1 LFQKTI
7 ADRITGLLINQTGY
21 VYMND
26 FINTLLGRM
35 TLAEKIGQL
44 NLVTPGGFSNTGPVV
59 TEDVEQKITSGQ
71 VGGMFGIYGAAEIRP
86 LQKRA
91 VEESRLG
98 IPLLFGL
105 DVIHGH
111 KTIFPIPL
119 GLACSWDMALIERTA
134 RIAAIEATA
143 EGVPWVFSPMVDIA
157 RDPRWGR
164 SAEGSGEDP
173 YLGSC
178 IARAMVVGYQGTD
191 LSQPDTVM
199 ACVKHFALYGAG
211 EAGRDY
217 NTVDMSRIRMYE
229 TYLPPYKAAID
240 AGVGSIMCAFNEID
254 GIPATGNKW
263 LMTDLLR
270 TDWGFDGLAVSDY
283 TGVNEMTA
291 HGVGDLKAAS
301 ALALNAG
308 TEMDMVG
315 EGYLTTL
322 EQSIKDG
329 TVDAQ
334 NIDMACKRVLEAK
347 YKLGLFDDP
356 YRYINEKRATGVLT
370 AEHRKV
376 ARDAAAK
383 TCVLLK
389 NEDHVLPLKAKG
401 KIAVIGPLAADQRNM
416 LGTWSIA
423 GDWRLSS
430 SVLDG
435 IKGIAGTDAEILY
448 ARGANI
454 TDDPILAERL
464 NFAGDK
470 VDIDP
475 RPQAELINEALLCAE
490 AADVIVAVLGEAQE
504 MSGEASSRAD
514 IGIPADQQGLLNAL
528 AATGKPL
535 VLVITAGRPLTLTWE
550 QTHADAILLMWFGGT
565 EAGHGVADVL
575 FGRYNPSGK
584 LVNSFPVHVGQVPV
598 YYAHK
603 NTGRPYGGN
612 MLEKFQSRYLDIPN
626 EPLYPFGF
634 GLSYTTFTYGALK
647 LDKTSLCGDD
657 TLTVRMTLSN
667 SGMID
672 GAETVQLYITDPVAS
687 VTRAVKDLRSFKKIF
702 LKAEESTEVAFR
714 ITTEDLKFFNTDLIH
729 DWEAGE
735 FIIHVGPNAADVQSA
750 TVRWMRN

>member
-1 LFQKTI
+1 
-7 ADRITGLLINQTGY
+7 
-21 VYMND
+21 MND
-26 FINTLLGRM
+26 FIDKLLERM

-59 TEDVEQKITSGQ
+59 TEDVEQKISNGE

-119 GLACSWDMALIERTA
+119 GLACSWDMDLIERTA

-143 EGVPWVFSPMVDIA
+143 EGIPWVFSPMVDIA

-178 IARAMVVGYQGTD
+178 IARAMVTGYQGDD
-191 LSQPDTVM
+191 LAQPDTAM

-229 TYLPPYKAAID
+229 TYLPPYKAALD

-270 TDWGFDGLAVSDY
+270 DDWGFEGLAVSDY
-283 TGVNEMTA
+283 TGVNEMTT

-308 TEMDMVG
+308 TDMDMVG
-315 EGYLTTL
+315 EGYLTTI

-329 TVDAQ
+329 SVDIK
-334 NIDMACKRVLEAK
+334 NIDQACKRVLEAK
-347 YKLGLFDDP
+347 YKLGLFDEP
-356 YRYINEKRATGVLT
+356 YRYIDEKRSTDVLT
-370 AEHRKV
+370 AENRKA
-376 ARDAAAK
+376 ARNAAAES
-383 TCVLLK
+383 CVLLK
-389 NEDHVLPLKAKG
+389 NQNQTLPLKAKG

-423 GDWRLSS
+423 GDWRLST

-435 IKGIAGTDAEILY
+435 IKGIVGDAAEILY

-454 TDDPILAERL
+454 TDDPVLAERL

-475 RPQAELINEALLCAE
+475 RPRDELLSEALLSAE
-490 AADVIVAVLGEAQE
+490 AADVIVAVVGEAQE

-514 IGIPADQQGLLNAL
+514 IGIPADQQDLLKAL

-535 VLVITAGRPLTLTWE
+535 VLVIAAGRPLTLSWE
-550 QTHADAILLMWFGGT
+550 QENADAILLMWFGGT

-575 FGRYNPSGK
+575 FGRHNPSAK
-584 LVNSFPVHVGQVPV
+584 LVNSFPVHIGQVPV

-603 NTGRPYGGN
+603 NTGRPFGGK
-612 MLEKFQSRYLDIPN
+612 MLAKFQSRYLDIPN

-634 GLSYTTFTYGALK
+634 GLSYTTFSYSGVK
-647 LDKTSLCGDD
+647 LDKTELNGADVLNASI
-657 TLTVRMTLSN
+657 TLSN
-667 SGMID
+667 AGTTD
-672 GAETVQLYITDPVAS
+672 GAEIVQLYITDPVAS
-687 VTRAVKDLRSFKKIF
+687 VTRAVKDLRGFKKIY
-702 LKAEESTEVAFR
+702 LKAGESTDVQFG

-729 DWEAGE
+729 DWEPGE
-735 FIIHVGPNAADVQSA
+735 FIIHIGPNAADTQSA
-750 TVRWMRN
+750 MVQWQRD